1 MALLAVIG
9 ADSVLAVLPT
19 VLIVLGCTALA
30 VLFAR
35 DR

>member
-1 MALLAVIG
+1 VTLLAVVD

-19 VLIVLGCTALA
+19 VLIVLGCTLLA